1 MTEVRES
8 FVQRLFRVRLDPEP
22 MRGIERRPAP
32 RRTVEQHAAPA
43 TFGGGGGAAGAAPPQ
58 APAGAKPAARSG
70 PRVGRN
76 DPCPCGSGK
85 KYKKC
90 HGPIDEGVEARG

>member
-1 MTEVRES
+1 MRAIE
-8 FVQRLFRVRLDPEP
+8 QQPRVPRQLQTQHAEAQAFGGLPAAAEDDAGAEGEP
-22 MRGIERRPAP
+22 GRPARQGAGP
-32 RRTVEQHAAPA
+32 APL
-43 TFGGGGGAAGAAPPQ
+43 AP
-58 APAGAKPAARSG
+58 GRSG

-90 HGPIDEGVEARG
+90 HMPTDAGVGTRS